1 MNATRTTPSTPSMIA
16 SRTMRLLA
24 FAFALVLGTRGASAQ
39 IVNVQGALATPPEDD
54 GVTGKLELKVDW
66 RTGNNSL
73 VDLGGGGSL
82 LAKRGDLLVLLVARG
97 GYGTSRGLTLTKR
110 SFEHLRFRYAVD
122 CRWRWEAFAQHEYD
136 AFRRIVIRGLVGS
149 GPAFQLVEST
159 AATVLLGAAYMFEL
173 EELDSRDGTSDAGE
187 RSVFHRASFY
197 VTGTHKLGEGVSITE
212 TIYVQPR
219 LTHPS
224 DVRVFAEIAVTSK
237 LSKRLALSDA
247 LIFAYDRTP
256 PDEIER
262 LDTQLVV
269 SLILTI

>member
-1 MNATRTTPSTPSMIA
+1 MNATHPPPSTLPMQYLVVLFVLVA
-16 SRTMRLLA
+16 GLRT
-24 FAFALVLGTRGASAQ
+24 ASAQ

-66 RTGNNSL
+66 RTGNNPL
-73 VDLGGGGSL
+73 VDVGGGGSIL
-82 LAKRGDLLVLLVARG
+82 VKRGDLLTLLVARG

-110 SFEHLRFRYAVD
+110 SFEHLRFRYALD

-136 AFRRIVIRGLVGS
+136 AFRRLVIRGLVGT
-149 GPAFQLVEST
+149 GPALQLVASKP
-159 AATVLLGAAYMFEL
+159 ATVLAGAAYMFEL
-173 EELDSRDGTSDAGE
+173 ERLDDRAGTFDAGA

-219 LTHPS
+219 LRHPS
-224 DVRVFAEIAVTSK
+224 DVRVFAEVAVTSK

-247 LIFAYDRTP
+247 LTFAYDRTP